1 MRWFITKKHLVCLIG
16 VLIAVILIILMNGCI
31 PVTVRPQFDAEGLP
45 VALPVT
51 PVGSVNADGA
61 MVPVYPVSNDAPTPV
76 PSVPW
81 GDLLNVALGV
91 LGVAGGGYGLVLSR
105 VLTKAKTALS
115 ITAQLADA
123 NAAAETD
130 AEVDKNKQLAAQL
143 QMAAGVRDL
152 IQRVRGK

>member
-1 MRWFITKKHLVCLIG
+1 MRWFITKKHLVG
-16 VLIAVILIILMNGCI
+16 LIILLVAVMVLMAFASCI

-51 PVGSVNADGA
+51 PVGSVSADGA
-61 MVPVYPVSNDAPTPV
+61 LVPIYPVSNDAPTPV
-76 PSVPW
+76 PSIQW

-91 LGVAGGGYGLVLSR
+91 LGVAGGGYGLVISR
-105 VLTKAKTALS
+105 VLSKAKTALS

-123 NAAAETD
+123 NAVAETD
-130 AEVDKNKQLAAQL
+130 DEVAKNKQLAAQL

-152 IQRVRGK
+152 IQKVRGK